1 MNKTANWTVMVYMA
15 ADTGESFY
23 QNAMEN
29 ITEMIAADFDP
40 DKIKVLVYADAPSP
54 WPATRWEVEGTTKA
68 VRGRAT
74 GREVRKT
81 TLLQFVKTSTIKHPA
96 EYYLLVLWGHG
107 EGIDW
112 KQKVLG
118 GEPGVKRFGQG
129 SQSALEIGEL
139 GKILDEMFG
148 QRYFDRERVVVGF
161 DACLMGM
168 VEVYYEIRKYVGR
181 VVAPDDEIPDT
192 GWPYKEILSKLKS
205 NTKPAD
211 LAKTIV
217 EQCPLWYS
225 QKSHESNVSF
235 SACDLAEDRCVR
247 LKNAVIKLREKL
259 TKQVDT
265 ERGLKAIREAR
276 DFAEDY
282 RERAY
287 VDLNAFCSELDRV
300 ADRHDS
306 LADLKNPAR
315 EVIDALGDPPRISS
329 KFVIATDF
337 SDEYPYKYERDSR
350 AVSICFPESEDLEGS
365 IPGIQIDWGRYLEL
379 KFTKETGWDEF
390 VVKFWNRPRLD

>member
-1 MNKTANWTVMVYMA
+1 MNKKANWTVMVFMA
-15 ADTGESFY
+15 ADTGDSFY
-23 QNAMEN
+23 HNAMEN

-54 WPATRWEVEGTTKA
+54 WPATRWEVKGTTKA
-68 VRGRAT
+68 VRLRAT
-74 GREVRKT
+74 GCEVRKT
-81 TLLQFVKTSTIKHPA
+81 TLLQFVKTSTTEHPA

-112 KQKVLG
+112 KQKVL

-148 QRYFDRERVVVGF
+148 QQSFDRERVVVGF

-181 VVAPDDEIPDT
+181 VVAADDEIPDT
-192 GWPYKEILSKLKS
+192 GWPYKEIWSRLKS
-205 NTKPAD
+205 STEPEG
-211 LAKTIV
+211 LARAIV

-235 SACDLAEDRCVR
+235 SACDLAEDHCER
-247 LKNAVIKLREKL
+247 LKNAVSKLRENL
-259 TKQVDT
+259 VKQVDT
-265 ERGLKAIREAR
+265 ELGLKAIREAR

-287 VDLNAFCSELDRV
+287 VDLNAFCSELARV
-300 ADRHDS
+300 AKRHVE
-306 LADLKNPAR
+306 LEDLEKPAS
-315 EVIDALGDPPRISS
+315 EVIEALG
-329 KFVIATDF
+329 KFVIKSTF
-337 SDEYPYKYERDSR
+337 SDEYPYKYERNSR
-350 AVSICFPESEDLEGS
+350 AVSICFPESADLEGS

-379 KFTKETGWDEF
+379 RFTKDTGWNEF

>member
-1 MNKTANWTVMVYMA
+1 MNEKANWTVMVYMA

-54 WPATRWEVEGTTKA
+54 WPAKQWEVEGTTTA
-68 VRGRAT
+68 VRGQAT
-74 GREVRKT
+74 GREVDKT
-81 TLLQFVKTSTIKHPA
+81 TLLEFVKTSTIDHPA
-96 EYYLLVLWGHG
+96 EHYLLVLWGHG

-148 QRYFDRERVVVGF
+148 QQSFDRERVVVGF

-181 VVAPDDEIPDT
+181 VVAADDEIPDT
-192 GWPYKEILSKLKS
+192 GWPYKEILSKLNS
-205 NTKPAD
+205 RTEPGG
-211 LAKTIV
+211 LARAIV
-217 EQCPLWYS
+217 KQCPRWYS

-235 SACDLAEDRCVR
+235 SACDLAEDSCVP
-247 LKNAVIKLREKL
+247 LKNAVVKLREEL

-276 DFAEDY
+276 GFAEDY

-287 VDLNAFCSELDRV
+287 VDLNAFCSELKQI
-300 ADRHDS
+300 ADRDDR
-306 LADLKNPAR
+306 LADLKNPAIG
-315 EVIDALGDPPRISS
+315 VIEALNR
-329 KFVIATDF
+329 FVIEKDF
-337 SDEYPYKYERDSR
+337 SDEYPYKYKLDSR
-350 AVSICFPESEDLEGS
+350 AVSICFPESENLEGS
-365 IPGIQIDWGRYLEL
+365 IPGIQINWGRYLEL
-379 KFTKETGWDEF
+379 KFTKDTDWDKF
-390 VVKFWNRPRLD
+390 LVKFWNSSI